1 MSVKSILTTGPKP
14 RDIRN
19 QRFDRLVAISYVTP
33 ERWLCICD
41 CGTSK
46 VVIGSDLRRGKIRSC
61 GCILRELK
69 KTGDL
74 RRTHGASNTPEYRTW
89 SSMINRC
96 NNPKTSYFHR
106 YGGRGIAVC
115 SRWRESFENFFVDM
129 GTRPPGK
136 TIDRIRVDGN
146 YEPSNCRWAT
156 ALEQAANTSVAVMSC
171 SHADSA
177 WQDSTNG
184 SVGPRG
190 WYLTSVYSLSVIKRA
205 QPRRGYFSSRSP
217 T

>member
-156 ALEQAANTSVAVMSC
+156 ALEQAANTSVAVMLTARGKTQPTGVWAREVGISQAC
-171 SHADSA
+171 IRYRLSKGLSHEEAIFRPA
-177 WQDSTNG
+177 R
-184 SVGPRG
+184 PH
-190 WYLTSVYSLSVIKRA
+190 KMH
-205 QPRRGYFSSRSP
+205 
-217 T
+217 